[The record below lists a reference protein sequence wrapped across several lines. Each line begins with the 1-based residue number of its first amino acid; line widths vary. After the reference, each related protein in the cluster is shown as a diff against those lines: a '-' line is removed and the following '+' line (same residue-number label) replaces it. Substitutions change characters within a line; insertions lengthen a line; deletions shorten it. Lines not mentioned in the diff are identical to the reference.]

1 MPIRPSTQQLYKA
14 IRTDFK
20 KMSESGKY
28 RSAHII
34 EQLAEKYYKSAK
46 TIENIVYR
54 TTPAR

>member
-1 MPIRPSTQQLYKA
+1 MAVRKTTQDLHKA

-20 KMSESGKY
+20 NLSESGKY